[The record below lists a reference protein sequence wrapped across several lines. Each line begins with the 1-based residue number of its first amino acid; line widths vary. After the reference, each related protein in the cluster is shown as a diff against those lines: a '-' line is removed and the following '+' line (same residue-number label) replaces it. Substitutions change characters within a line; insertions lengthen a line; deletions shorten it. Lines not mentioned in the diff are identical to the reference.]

1 MWSFVEVA
9 RIEQHWER
17 WCALVTLI
25 KAGVPESFFVKFDAE
40 PTPEQAQAAG
50 VDLALRKNLDEAP
63 AAPERTVTRGEFVA
77 RFTLPEIG
85 AIYQAAAGNALLL
98 AFTKRLEMAEAV
110 HLDNDDTLAGLTLL
124 ESAGLIASGR
134 AAQIRGMA

>member
-50 VDLALRKNLDEAP
+50 VDLALRKNLDDAP
-63 AAPERTVTRGEFVA
+63 AAPARTVTRGEFVA
-77 RFTLPEIG
+77 RSTLPEIG
-85 AIYQAAAGNALLL
+85 AIYQAAAGNALLR
-98 AFTKRLEMAEAV
+98 ACAAARRPGVARDV
-110 HLDNDDTLAGLTLL
+110 DGRVRRGLR
-124 ESAGLIASGR
+124 ARR
-134 AAQIRGMA
+134 AAPRGREGRRD